1 MNCTLV
7 SKQGETF
14 MFEEIMSNRI
24 LVAGATS
31 WALAQI
37 LKTLVNFIDS
47 KKVKAERLIG
57 RGGFPS
63 SHSAFVTSILISTGR
78 VEGVGTTAFA
88 LAFALAVV
96 VMYDAMGVRR
106 AAGEQAKTLNWVV
119 DQLEDNHLIG
129 ENNSKVLKE
138 FLGHTPIEVLG
149 GAVLGALIGALV

>member
-1 MNCTLV
+1 M
-7 SKQGETF
+7 
-14 MFEEIMSNRI
+14 
-24 LVAGATS
+24 
-31 WALAQI
+31 
-37 LKTLVNFIDS
+37 
-47 KKVKAERLIG
+47 
-57 RGGFPS
+57 
-63 SHSAFVTSILISTGR
+63 
-78 VEGVGTTAFA
+78 
-88 LAFALAVV
+88 

>member
-1 MNCTLV
+1 
-7 SKQGETF
+7 

-37 LKTLVNFIDS
+37 LKTLVNFIDT

-88 LAFALAVV
+88 LAFALLHAVYV
-96 VMYDAMGVRR
+96 LRR
-106 AAGEQAKTLNWVV
+106 HHGAA
-119 DQLEDNHLIG
+119 
-129 ENNSKVLKE
+129 
-138 FLGHTPIEVLG
+138 F
-149 GAVLGALIGALV
+149 AVSAVI